1 MWVSISSVAVKV
13 DDLSLASMM
22 SDIYISIGSNM
33 AAERHIRRALAQL
46 QQHYGQLQSSSV
58 YKSKAVGFDG
68 EDFLNLVVRLQT
80 NESVAQVAALL
91 RQVEQDNGRERNGP
105 KFSSRTLDLD
115 LLLYGDQ
122 VIDHD
127 HIHLPRAEITV
138 NAFVLLPLAELAPQ
152 LQHPVLKKSM
162 QRLWDEFDHST
173 QPITRYVMSLS
184 DD

>member
-1 MWVSISSVAVKV
+1 MALVLGDLLLVSI
-13 DDLSLASMM
+13 M
-22 SDIYISIGSNM
+22 SDVYISIGSNIE
-33 AAERHIRRALAQL
+33 AEQHIRRAIVQL
-46 QQHYGQLQSSSV
+46 QQHYGQLQCSSV

-91 RQVEQDNGRERNGP
+91 RQIEQDNGRERNGP
-105 KFSSRTLDLD
+105 KFSSRILDLD
-115 LLLYGDQ
+115 LLLYDEL

-162 QRLWDEFDHST
+162 QHLWDEFDHSS
-173 QPITRYVMSLS
+173 QPIMRIEFCL
-184 DD
+184 

>member
-1 MWVSISSVAVKV
+1 
-13 DDLSLASMM
+13 M
-22 SDIYISIGSNM
+22 SDVYISIGSNIE
-33 AAERHIRRALAQL
+33 AEQHIRRAIVQL
-46 QQHYGQLQSSSV
+46 QQHYGQLQCSSV

-80 NESVAQVAALL
+80 NESVAQVAVLL

-105 KFSSRTLDLD
+105 KFSSRILDLD
-115 LLLYGDQ
+115 LLLYDAL

-152 LQHPVLKKSM
+152 LQHPVLKKTM
-162 QRLWDEFDHST
+162 KRLWDEFDHLS
-173 QPITRYVMSLS
+173 QPITRIEFRF
-184 DD
+184 